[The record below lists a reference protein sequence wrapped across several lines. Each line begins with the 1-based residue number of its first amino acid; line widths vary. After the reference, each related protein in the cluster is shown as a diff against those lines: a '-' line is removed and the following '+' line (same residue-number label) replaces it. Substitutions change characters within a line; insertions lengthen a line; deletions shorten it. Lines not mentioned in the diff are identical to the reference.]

1 MKNDEIKSRVTV
13 KVKVMIIISSL
24 KLKNI
29 KLQRAK
35 NLGGKMLE
43 PNLIEN
49 RSQVELI
56 QQNFSEFLV
65 AMKKQKKG
73 WFPKSSVNTK
83 IDVFYAIF

>member
-1 MKNDEIKSRVTV
+1 
-13 KVKVMIIISSL
+13 
-24 KLKNI
+24 
-29 KLQRAK
+29 
-35 NLGGKMLE
+35 MLE

-73 WFPKSSVNTK
+73 
-83 IDVFYAIF
+83 